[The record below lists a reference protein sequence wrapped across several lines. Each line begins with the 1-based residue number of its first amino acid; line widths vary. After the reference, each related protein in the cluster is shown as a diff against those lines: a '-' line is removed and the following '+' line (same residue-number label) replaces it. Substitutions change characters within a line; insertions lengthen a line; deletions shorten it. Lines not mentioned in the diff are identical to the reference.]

1 MKIITYSILFS
12 LAVFCS
18 ACGINAQEIRND
30 DAWKKIDSWRMPMPS
45 VKVLSGNELMI
56 GGIRCR
62 LFGVKLPQDVK
73 VAAQAKRF
81 LELYVRDYGRYYS
94 IYNTES
100 PVSSKDGVPLIWFQ
114 GIGEG
119 GWAQETLVQAGLLD
133 VDYSGFEK
141 YHFRVP
147 VIRGGE
153 EEYDWKRCF
162 KEALA
167 SHQAGEKPHILFDWP
182 ESKKK

>member
-1 MKIITYSILFS
+1 MKIITYSILSFVA
-12 LAVFCS
+12 LFCS
-18 ACGINAQEIRND
+18 IGSIDAQETKKV
-30 DAWKKIDSWRMPMPS
+30 DAWKKVDSWREPMPR

-56 GGIRCR
+56 AGIRCR
-62 LFGVKLPQDVK
+62 LFGVKLPRDNK
-73 VAAQAKRF
+73 IAAQAKRF
-81 LELYVRDYGRYYS
+81 LELYVKDYGRYYS

-119 GWAQETLVQAGLLD
+119 GWAQETLVQAGLLE

-147 VIRGGE
+147 VKGGE

-167 SHQAGEKPHILFDWP
+167 SHQAAKKPNVLFDWP
-182 ESKKK
+182 EPMKK